1 MKSKIMLFISV
12 FIILLIVALIAAI
25 YNFDILN
32 SSIPE
37 WSDVTHPIEK
47 FVFVVL
53 VSLIII
59 SFVVTM
65 FIGWIKK
72 LFFKT

>member
-1 MKSKIMLFISV
+1 MKNKILLFITV

-32 SSIPE
+32 SSIPQ
-37 WSDVTHPIEK
+37 WRDVTHSTGK
-47 FVFVVL
+47 FIFVVL
-53 VSLIII
+53 VLLILI

-72 LFFKT
+72 LFF